1 MYNLPQVGYKIAQA
15 MCGVDEVAP
24 TKLPKAMYNLPQVG
38 YKIAQAMCGVDE
50 VAPTKLPKA
59 MYNLPQ
65 VGYKIELRFLCK
77 VQSFIPIYCNH
88 TIMSFNYNNHT
99 FTLSFTVTI
108 DMKGQ
113 SDMNEH
119 DHRAICDQV
128 QSTTMKAFS
137 PDQYV
142 VDPRFF
148 GTKTFAPTSAAT
160 EENMQQAIVPFVFDN
175 PTFHHGSTFQNV
187 GAQAAKAAANV
198 APKGGRTV
206 EPKGGRTVE
215 PKGESLGGSAAVAK
229 ASQETVAGE
238 TTKESRRSFGRGQD
252 LYHRVVGAIGHRK
265 QTFTSAKHRFDANR
279 LKNVFHSRREMQVSE
294 NRIKSYLMYA
304 LSPMEKEVLDATA
317 EYRHIYYKSP
327 EEIVLAHKRRT
338 IMNRVNHQYNKL
350 LATTFPTIKH
360 NSNHLTTYSQ

>member
-1 MYNLPQVGYKIAQA
+1 
-15 MCGVDEVAP
+15 
-24 TKLPKAMYNLPQVG
+24 
-38 YKIAQAMCGVDE
+38 
-50 VAPTKLPKA
+50 
-59 MYNLPQ
+59 
-65 VGYKIELRFLCK
+65 
-77 VQSFIPIYCNH
+77 
-88 TIMSFNYNNHT
+88 MSFNYNNHT

-113 SDMNEH
+113 RDMSEH
-119 DHRAICDQV
+119 DRRAICDQV

-148 GTKTFAPTSAAT
+148 GTKTLTP
-160 EENMQQAIVPFVFDN
+160 EPVQAIVPFVFDN
-175 PTFHHGSTFQNV
+175 PTFHPGSTFQNV
-187 GAQAAKAAANV
+187 GAQAQANQQPTKV
-198 APKGGRTV
+198 DPKVDPKGGRTV
-206 EPKGGRTVE
+206 EPKG
-215 PKGESLGGSAAVAK
+215 
-229 ASQETVAGE
+229 
-238 TTKESRRSFGRGQD
+238 GRGQD

-317 EYRHIYYKSP
+317 EYRNIYYKSP

-350 LATTFPTIKH
+350 LATTFPTKCI
-360 NSNHLTTYSQ
+360 T

>member
-1 MYNLPQVGYKIAQA
+1 
-15 MCGVDEVAP
+15 
-24 TKLPKAMYNLPQVG
+24 
-38 YKIAQAMCGVDE
+38 
-50 VAPTKLPKA
+50 
-59 MYNLPQ
+59 
-65 VGYKIELRFLCK
+65 
-77 VQSFIPIYCNH
+77 
-88 TIMSFNYNNHT
+88 MSFNYNNHT

-113 SDMNEH
+113 SDMSEH
-119 DHRAICDQV
+119 DRRAICDQV

-142 VDPRFF
+142 VGSLHFVPGFIPQGHRSTTAPLVVDPRFF
-148 GTKTFAPTSAAT
+148 GTKTLTSVT
-160 EENMQQAIVPFVFDN
+160 PEPVQAIVPFVFDN
-175 PTFHHGSTFQNV
+175 PTFHPGSTFQNV
-187 GAQAAKAAANV
+187 GAQAQANQQPTKV
-198 APKGGRTV
+198 DPKGGRTV
-206 EPKGGRTVE
+206 EPKG
-215 PKGESLGGSAAVAK
+215 
-229 ASQETVAGE
+229 
-238 TTKESRRSFGRGQD
+238 GRGQD

-317 EYRHIYYKSP
+317 EYRNIYYKSP

-350 LATTFPTIKH
+350 LATTFPTKCI
-360 NSNHLTTYSQ
+360 T